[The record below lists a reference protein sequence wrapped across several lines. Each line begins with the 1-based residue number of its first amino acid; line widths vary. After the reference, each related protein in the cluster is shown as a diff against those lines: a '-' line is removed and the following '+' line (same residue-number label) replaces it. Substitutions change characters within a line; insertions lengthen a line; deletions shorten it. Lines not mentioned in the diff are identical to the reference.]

1 MSALSVDTV
10 RNARISR
17 GINPKEGAVETIN
30 LIQEVYT
37 KCLDGLKRI
46 DLENDT
52 HIVKGY
58 WAGTII
64 RIDVKEK

>member
-1 MSALSVDTV
+1 MFQWFKL